1 MMFLQDVRLAVKI
14 QCNYNCEKY
23 LPKIVT
29 FISQCEKFY
38 IVLWVIQIIQRMEKS
53 EWKVIG
59 TFFVDTIYGVRKGF
73 TKIHGSLPTSSI
85 SQN

>member
-1 MMFLQDVRLAVKI
+1 MMSLQDVRLAVKI

-53 EWKVIG
+53 GWKVVSG
-59 TFFVDTIYGVRKGF
+59 HNMLNQKR
-73 TKIHGSLPTSSI
+73 LAI
-85 SQN
+85 SQDYLPSSMPVGH